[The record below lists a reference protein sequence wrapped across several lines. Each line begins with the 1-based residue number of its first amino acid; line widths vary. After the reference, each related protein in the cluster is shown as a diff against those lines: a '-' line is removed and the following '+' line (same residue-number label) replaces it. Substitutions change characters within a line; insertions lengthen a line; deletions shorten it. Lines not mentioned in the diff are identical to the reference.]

1 MAIGLLNGSNYL
13 FHVVVSRML
22 GPSSYG
28 ALAALLAVVMVLS
41 VPFGVV
47 QTVVAQRAAAL
58 RARGRDDEVAA
69 LAASTERGLTPLAWA
84 AGVAVLLA
92 APLLAFFLHVG
103 LLSAALLAPYVLFSL
118 LTAVP
123 LGVLQGAHRF
133 GGLAGLM
140 LLSVAVRLAAGI
152 AFVWAG
158 LGVPGAVLATAL
170 SPLVVLVVGVRLVR
184 PVSPRGQKERASLE
198 HLRGRFATAFLG
210 LTSFWL
216 FAEADIALARHF
228 LNGDDSGYYSSAG
241 LLARG
246 LLFVPGAVALA
257 AFPRFVAAREH
268 GEGAERWLRTSVA
281 AVALLTAIALPALI
295 VLREPLV
302 WLAFSDKFAPAAD
315 LVPVLGVA
323 MAFMAVSGLLVYFH
337 IAMASRAYW
346 IMLGGVALEAILIP
360 FFHDSPEQVA
370 VIVAPVSALVAL
382 ALYVTAASLARW
394 RPPFERFASA

>member
-1 MAIGLLNGSNYL
+1 MGRVCEGERGRHLLGGRPESLTGGRAPRGLGRRWPTLPSLAEGRFSRETLLLLVAIGLLNGSNYL

-28 ALAALLAVVMVLS
+28 ALAALLVVVMVLS

-47 QTVVAQRAAAL
+47 QTVVAQRAA
-58 RARGRDDEVAA
+58 
-69 LAASTERGLTPLAWA
+69 GL
-84 AGVAVLLA
+84 AVLLA

-103 LLSAALLAPYVLFSL
+103 LLSAALLAPYVVFSL

-198 HLRGRFATAFLG
+198 YLRGRFATAFLG

-246 LLFVPGAVALA
+246 LLFVTGAVALA

-268 GEGAERWLRTSVA
+268 GEGAERWLRTSLA

-302 WLAFSDKFAPAAD
+302 WLAFGDKFAPAAD
-315 LVPVLGVA
+315 LVPVLGIA

-346 IMLGGVALEAILIP
+346 IMLGGVALEAIL
-360 FFHDSPEQVA
+360 
-370 VIVAPVSALVAL
+370 
-382 ALYVTAASLARW
+382 
-394 RPPFERFASA
+394 